1 MYEEEHS
8 GAEGVVSPRWRP
20 VSLAPLVE
28 VPCGTAD
35 TSCAPRG
42 SLSKKERLNYI
53 DAVYCL
59 ANKPGVTPTSEI
71 PGARSRYDDFVGSHM
86 QQTPFVHADGLF
98 LGYHRYYLWQY
109 EKALRNE
116 CGYEGA
122 QPYWDWT
129 LSYEDPR
136 TSTVLDGSP
145 YSLGSN
151 GVFVPNRNAT
161 TVVIPNGPTL
171 VFPPGTGGGC
181 VYSGP
186 FTPDKFQLHLGPV
199 GYEPQGPGGG
209 FGYNPRCLVRDL
221 SLVFSQHQ
229 RPTNVTKL
237 LDGCADL
244 GCFNIELDAPGGVHG
259 SGHFQMGNIALD
271 VFASPSDPLFWLHHA
286 QIDRLWAIWQNQN
299 PQVRTNEVWGTQTA
313 GNCEFLLPY
322 LHQIP

>member
-1 MYEEEHS
+1 
-8 GAEGVVSPRWRP
+8 VKI
-20 VSLAPLVE
+20 
-28 VPCGTAD
+28 PCGTAD

-151 GVFVPNRNAT
+151 GVFVPLSSLTAQHWYSRQAPAAGASTRGLSRPTSSSSISAPWAT
-161 TVVIPNGPTL
+161 SPKAPVADSGTTLDVWFATSASCSASTRGPPTSRSCWTDAPILAVLTSSWMPLAVCTAPGISRWATLLWMSLPAPATPCFGCITPRSIVCGLSGRTRTPKSGPTRSGAHKPPEI
-171 VFPPGTGGGC
+171 VSSYFPT
-181 VYSGP
+181 Y
-186 FTPDKFQLHLGPV
+186 
-199 GYEPQGPGGG
+199 
-209 FGYNPRCLVRDL
+209 
-221 SLVFSQHQ
+221 
-229 RPTNVTKL
+229 TK
-237 LDGCADL
+237 
-244 GCFNIELDAPGGVHG
+244 
-259 SGHFQMGNIALD
+259 
-271 VFASPSDPLFWLHHA
+271 
-286 QIDRLWAIWQNQN
+286 
-299 PQVRTNEVWGTQTA
+299 
-313 GNCEFLLPY
+313 Y
-322 LHQIP
+322 LEM